1 MTKEQIQSILILSG
15 LLSFVESDGDF
26 HKAIVRILGEEGAIL
41 VNNLAEVADAVDKW
55 AIDNEEAFCEMI
67 VDLIKEQAEKVKCSL
82 LSTHN

>member
-15 LLSFVESDGDF
+15 LLSFVASDGDF
-26 HKAIVRILGEEGAIL
+26 HKSIARILGKEGATL
-41 VNNLAEVADAVDKW
+41 VNNLAIEVADTVEW
-55 AIDNEEAFCEMI
+55 AIDSEEEFCEMI

>member
-1 MTKEQIQSILILSG
+1 MNKEQIQSILILSG
-15 LLSFVESDGDF
+15 LLNFVESDNDF
-26 HKAIVRILGEEGAIL
+26 HKSIARILGKEGIAL

-55 AIDNEEAFCEMI
+55 AIDNKEAYCEMI

>member
-1 MTKEQIQSILILSG
+1 MTKEQIQSILILTG
-15 LLSFVESDGDF
+15 LLSFAGSTNDF
-26 HKAIVRILGEEGAIL
+26 HKTIVRILGEEGATL

-55 AIDNEEAFCEMI
+55 AIDNEEEFCEMV

>member
-26 HKAIVRILGEEGAIL
+26 HKAIARILGEEGIAL
-41 VNNLAEVADAVDKW
+41 VNNLAEVADDVDKW
-55 AIDNEEAFCEMI
+55 AIDNKETYCEMV

>member
-15 LLSFVESDGDF
+15 LLSFVESDNDF
-26 HKAIVRILGEEGAIL
+26 HKSIARILGKEGATL

-55 AIDNEEAFCEMI
+55 AIDNKEEFCEMI